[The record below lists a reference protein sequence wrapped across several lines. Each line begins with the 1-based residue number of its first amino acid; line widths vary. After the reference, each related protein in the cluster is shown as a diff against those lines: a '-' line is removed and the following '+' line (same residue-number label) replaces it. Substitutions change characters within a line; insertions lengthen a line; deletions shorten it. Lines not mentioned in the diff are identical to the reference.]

1 MVQDLYLLR
10 LKTAREYV
18 KTIDSALMP
27 VSTHASDPL
36 KLSAQIQ
43 GIGPT
48 FKLTVS
54 IQNTSLTTP
63 SMGLAISFDYDD
75 SLYQLQVIAENFKF
89 NSSWSN
95 KLRHVQ

>member
-1 MVQDLYLLR
+1 
-10 LKTAREYV
+10 
-18 KTIDSALMP
+18 MP

-75 SLYQLQVIAENFKF
+75 SLYQLQVWYKRRVFFSQQALNNTVLDTFSPGNLIWHRFYVY
-89 NSSWSN
+89 
-95 KLRHVQ
+95 LV